1 MEYYGNVLNSKNLDL
16 KEVRWFQCFSE
27 ISRRIL
33 EFYAKIL
40 RSKKIEIYEI
50 EVNVFE
56 KAC

>member
-1 MEYYGNVLNSKNLDL
+1 MGNVLNSKNLDL